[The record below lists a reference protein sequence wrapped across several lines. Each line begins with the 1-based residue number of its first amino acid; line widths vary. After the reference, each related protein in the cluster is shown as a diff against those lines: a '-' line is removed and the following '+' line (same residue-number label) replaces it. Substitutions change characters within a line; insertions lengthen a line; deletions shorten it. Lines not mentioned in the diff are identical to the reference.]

1 MKKISGSTWYIK
13 IVFPCLFL
21 GFSFLFII
29 IYFSNKPETV
39 NPIIITPIIMAAIF
53 TLYCKRYIWDLY
65 DDVYDEVDTL
75 VFKRKNET
83 KRVNIID
90 IVNINYTENGQ
101 YPERII
107 ITIKNGNHPLQHM
120 AFIPPFRINRFGMN
134 PIVSDLLNRIK

>member
-1 MKKISGSTWYIK
+1 
-13 IVFPCLFL
+13 
-21 GFSFLFII
+21 
-29 IYFSNKPETV
+29 
-39 NPIIITPIIMAAIF
+39 MAAIF

-107 ITIKNGNHPLQHM
+107 ITIKNGNDPLQHM